1 MADDATRFIGG
12 PQARSQ
18 AWRGFM
24 TIAGAWAMSGQSMF
38 AVIEKATGRWIG
50 RVGPW
55 FPDGW
60 PGAEVG
66 GGIVP
71 DAWGKGYA
79 VEAST
84 AAIDWVFDQRGWDD
98 VIHCIDPD
106 NTPSQRVAARLGSVN
121 RGRCQMPTPYEDMV
135 IDAWGQTRDEW
146 RARRRGIQN
155 AS

>member
-60 PGAEVG
+60 PAAEIG
-66 GGIVP
+66 WGIVP

-79 VEAST
+79 AEAST

-106 NTPSQRVAARLGSVN
+106 NAPSQRVAARLGSVN
-121 RGRCQMPTPYEDMV
+121 RGRCQMPAPYEDMV
-135 IDAWGQTRDEW
+135 IDAWGQTREEW
-146 RARRRGIQN
+146 RARRAGATR
-155 AS
+155 

>member
-60 PGAEVG
+60 PAAEIG
-66 GGIVP
+66 WGIVP

-79 VEAST
+79 AEAST

-106 NTPSQRVAARLGSVN
+106 NAPSQRVAARLGSVN
-121 RGRCQMPTPYEDMV
+121 RGRCQMPAPYEDTV
-135 IDAWGQTRDEW
+135 IDAWGQTREEW
-146 RARRRGIQN
+146 RARRAGATR
-155 AS
+155 